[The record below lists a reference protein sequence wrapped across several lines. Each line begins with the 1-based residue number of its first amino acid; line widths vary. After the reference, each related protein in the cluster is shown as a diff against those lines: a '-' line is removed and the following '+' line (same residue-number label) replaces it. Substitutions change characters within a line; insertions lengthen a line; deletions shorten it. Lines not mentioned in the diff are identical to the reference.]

1 MSIYRARLRNTS
13 NALNRNVFSCG
24 LNWIGSCTWYAH
36 AVSNVSSHLYYNISA
51 SCICILQHVMMIA
64 YPRSAYSAIIE
75 ICSIDNSVQLSRV
88 FLGKFFIYGEFS
100 EVMIL
105 RKNALEWYLHSKEK
119 IW

>member
-1 MSIYRARLRNTS
+1 
-13 NALNRNVFSCG
+13 
-24 LNWIGSCTWYAH
+24 
-36 AVSNVSSHLYYNISA
+36 
-51 SCICILQHVMMIA
+51 MMIA

-119 IW
+119 IWPILHYDLVTVRDTMYVNVTHL